1 MTEKKEVYKCSV
13 CGNIV
18 EILHEG
24 MGQLVCC
31 NKPMDQQTENTVDA
45 TTEKHVP
52 IITKTE
58 DGATIRV
65 GSVDHPM
72 DDEHHI
78 EWIEILVGDYV
89 NRKYL
94 KPGDDPEAYFYVHK
108 QPGAI
113 VRSYCNLHGLWKA

>member
-18 EILHEG
+18 EILHVG
-24 MGQLVCC
+24 AGQLVCC

-72 DDEHHI
+72 DDDHHI
-78 EWIEILVGDYV
+78 EWIEATIGKQSI
-89 NRKYL
+89 RKYL
-94 KPGDDPEAYFYVHK
+94 AIGEDPVMKTCGVVTSAR
-108 QPGAI
+108 A
-113 VRSYCNLHGLWKA
+113 YCNLHGLWKSE